1 MKYADKTK
9 EILLDMGICQDEFFF
24 SIMNAAANK
33 EQDHRGT
40 GIGVH
45 NIEIMMEQ
53 MQGRCE
59 EECGRSLI
67 GSACIFHLKNQK
79 IHKETFTFSWI
90 FRQRCL
96 RENRLVMKKDSKNRS
111 HGLYSNQS
119 TGRGFSYYEI

>member
-1 MKYADKTK
+1 
-9 EILLDMGICQDEFFF
+9 
-24 SIMNAAANK
+24 MNAAANK

-59 EECGRSLI
+59 EECGEESYRICLY
-67 GSACIFHLKNQK
+67 FHLKNQK
-79 IHKETFTFSWI
+79 IHKETFTFSLI

-96 RENRLVMKKDSKNRS
+96 RENRLVMKKTARTGATACTQIRVQVVAFHTMKFN
-111 HGLYSNQS
+111 SNL
-119 TGRGFSYYEI
+119 

>member
-1 MKYADKTK
+1 MNNLLSNLLKYADKTK

-33 EQDHRGT
+33 EQDHAKKT
-40 GIGVH
+40 V
-45 NIEIMMEQ
+45 
-53 MQGRCE
+53 
-59 EECGRSLI
+59 GRSLI

-79 IHKETFTFSWI
+79 IHKETFTFSLI